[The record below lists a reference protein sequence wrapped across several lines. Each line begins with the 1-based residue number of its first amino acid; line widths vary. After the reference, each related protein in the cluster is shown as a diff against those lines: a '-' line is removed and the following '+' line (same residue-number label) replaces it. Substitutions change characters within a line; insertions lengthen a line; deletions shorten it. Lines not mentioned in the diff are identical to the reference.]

1 MIESFTIKNAGPLR
15 NFSLPAPT
23 PVNLIIGKTG
33 SGKTFLLKFLYAA
46 VRSTET
52 WHQKKGKQGFADII
66 AAKLQRVFLTEDL
79 GSLVTRDS
87 EQDMIFSLKTNHDSL
102 EYALPRHDAGNAGS
116 AVCSGSGVKARSL
129 IFPANGVVTLYP
141 GIMQS
146 IISSED
152 SGSPCGYDG
161 TYCDL
166 TRALSLTPKPP
177 RSNATR
183 SRRAVPQVAA
193 GRIDFD
199 DISGQWLFTGS
210 IGNCRYSCGT
220 ASEGHLKL
228 AAFDRLI
235 ANGSLAKNS
244 VVFIDE
250 IQSSLA
256 PQTLCDFLDLL
267 TDMAEKNGIQFF
279 ISSSSYFPIKKLLVS
294 AVGKPR
300 FVTCIELDRYP
311 NDEFCPHNI
320 SDLAKGLPDN
330 CILDKVVDL
339 YDSEVKALINP

>member
-23 PVNLIIGKTG
+23 PVNLIIGQTG
-33 SGKTFLLKFLYAA
+33 SGK
-46 VRSTET
+46 
-52 WHQKKGKQGFADII
+52 
-66 AAKLQRVFLTEDL
+66 
-79 GSLVTRDS
+79 
-87 EQDMIFSLKTNHDSL
+87 
-102 EYALPRHDAGNAGS
+102 
-116 AVCSGSGVKARSL
+116 
-129 IFPANGVVTLYP
+129 
-141 GIMQS
+141 
-146 IISSED
+146 
-152 SGSPCGYDG
+152 
-161 TYCDL
+161 
-166 TRALSLTPKPP
+166 
-177 RSNATR
+177 
-183 SRRAVPQVAA
+183 
-193 GRIDFD
+193 IDFD
-199 DISGQWLFTGS
+199 DIRGQWFFTGI

-220 ASEGHLKL
+220 ASDGHLKL

-235 ANGSLAKNS
+235 ANGCLAKNT

-267 TDMAEKNGIQFF
+267 TDLAEKNGIRFF

-311 NDEFCPHNI
+311 NAEFGPHNI
-320 SDLAKGLPDN
+320 SDLAKGMPDN

-339 YDSEVKALINP
+339 YDREVKALINP